1 MTAKAKTK
9 AKTHAI
15 ETRKLGKKRGPRTI
29 LDGVTVFADHGE
41 VLALVGE
48 SGSGKSTL
56 LRCLQGLE
64 PFDSGEVRVRGDLLR
79 RAGSDPIHEVRVRVG
94 IVLQQYHL
102 FLHRTALENVIEA
115 PVHVLGIDIETATKD
130 ALALLERLGVAHR
143 KNARPGS
150 MSGGEQQRVA
160 IARAL
165 AMKPDVLLMDEPT
178 AALDPARRKEV
189 AQMIAELSQ
198 SGTTIVTA
206 THDMPF
212 AEEVATRTIRLE
224 RGVVAHEELTSAAG
238 DASTPDAPA

>member
-1 MTAKAKTK
+1 MTDKKSKPKKPPKEKPRA
-9 AKTHAI
+9 AI
-15 ETRKLGKKRGPRTI
+15 EARAVGKSRGPRVI
-29 LDGVTVFADHGE
+29 LDRVTVAANRGE

-56 LRCLQGLE
+56 LRCMQGLDD
-64 PFDSGEVRVRGDLLR
+64 FDAGEILVRGDLLR
-79 RAGSDPIHEVRVRVG
+79 RAGEPIVHAVRVRVG

-115 PVHVLGIDIETATKD
+115 PVHVLGVDEETARKE
-130 ALALLERLGVAHR
+130 ALALLDRLGVAHR

-165 AMKPDVLLMDEPT
+165 AMKPDVLLLDEPT

-189 AQMIAELSQ
+189 ALIIRELSQ
-198 SGTTIVTA
+198 GGTTIVTA

-212 AEEVATRTIRLE
+212 AEEVSDRTVTLD
-224 RGVVAHEELTSAAG
+224 RGVVKG
-238 DASTPDAPA
+238 

>member
-1 MTAKAKTK
+1 MTK
-9 AKTHAI
+9 HAI
-15 ETRKLGKKRGPRTI
+15 EARAVRKRRGPRTI
-29 LDGVTVFADHGE
+29 LDGITVTADPGE

-56 LRCLQGLE
+56 LRCMQGLE
-64 PFDSGEVRVRGDLLR
+64 DLDAGEIFVRGEL
-79 RAGSDPIHEVRVRVG
+79 
-94 IVLQQYHL
+94 L
-102 FLHRTALENVIEA
+102 FLHRTALENVMEA
-115 PVHVLGIDIETATKD
+115 PIHVLGVDEGTARAD

-189 AQMIAELSQ
+189 AAMIRELSQ
-198 SGTTIVTA
+198 GGTTIVTA
-206 THDMPF
+206 THDIPF
-212 AEEVATRTIRLE
+212 AEEVADRTVRLVAGAIS
-224 RGVVAHEELTSAAG
+224 GVLESA
-238 DASTPDAPA
+238 P

>member
-1 MTAKAKTK
+1 MTK
-9 AKTHAI
+9 HAI
-15 ETRKLGKKRGPRTI
+15 EARAVRKRRGPRTI
-29 LDGVTVFADHGE
+29 LDGITVTADPGE

-56 LRCLQGLE
+56 LRCMQGLE
-64 PFDSGEVRVRGDLLR
+64 DMDAGEILVRGEVLR
-79 RAGSDPIHEVRVRVG
+79 RAGGPFVQAVRVRVG

-115 PVHVLGIDIETATKD
+115 PIHVLGVDEGTARAD

-189 AQMIAELSQ
+189 AAMIRELSQ
-198 SGTTIVTA
+198 GGTTIVTA
-206 THDMPF
+206 THDIPF
-212 AEEVATRTIRLE
+212 AEEVADRMVRLVAGAIA
-224 RGVVAHEELTSAAG
+224 GVLQSA
-238 DASTPDAPA
+238 P

>member
-1 MTAKAKTK
+1 M
-9 AKTHAI
+9 
-15 ETRKLGKKRGPRTI
+15 GKKRGPRMV
-29 LDGVTVFADHGE
+29 LDGITVAAAEGE

-56 LRCLQGLE
+56 LRCMQGLE
-64 PFDSGEVRVRGDLLR
+64 DFDAGEIRVRGELLR
-79 RAGSDPIHEVRVRVG
+79 RAGEPLVHAVRVRVG
-94 IVLQQYHL
+94 IVFQQYHL

-115 PVHVLGIDIETATKD
+115 PIHVLGVDEATARAD

-165 AMKPDVLLMDEPT
+165 AMEPDVILMDEPT

-189 AQMIAELSQ
+189 AAMIRELSQ
-198 SGTTIVTA
+198 TGTTIVTA
-206 THDMPF
+206 THDIPF
-212 AEEVATRTIRLE
+212 AEDVADRMVRL
-224 RGVVAHEELTSAAG
+224 VAGAIA
-238 DASTPDAPA
+238 DAR

>member
-1 MTAKAKTK
+1 MSTSPS
-9 AKTHAI
+9 I
-15 ETRKLGKKRGPRTI
+15 EARAVSKKRGERTI
-29 LDGVTVFADHGE
+29 LDRVSVSAAQGE

-56 LRCLQGLE
+56 LRCMQGLE
-64 PFDSGEVRVRGDLLR
+64 AFDGGEILVGGKRLR
-79 RAGSDPIHEVRVRVG
+79 RAGEPIVHAVRVRVG

-102 FLHRTALENVIEA
+102 FLHRTAIENVIEA
-115 PVHVLGIDIETATKD
+115 PIHVLGVDEVTARKE
-130 ALALLERLGVAHR
+130 ALALLARLGVAHR

-165 AMKPDVLLMDEPT
+165 AMKPDVILMDEPT

-189 AQMIAELSQ
+189 ARMIRELSQ

-206 THDMPF
+206 THDITF
-212 AEEVATRTIRLE
+212 ANDVADRTLTLE
-224 RGVVAHEELTSAAG
+224 AGVVTG
-238 DASTPDAPA
+238 ASE

>member
-1 MTAKAKTK
+1 MK
-9 AKTHAI
+9 
-15 ETRKLGKKRGPRTI
+15 
-29 LDGVTVFADHGE
+29 
-41 VLALVGE
+41 
-48 SGSGKSTL
+48 
-56 LRCLQGLE
+56 
-64 PFDSGEVRVRGDLLR
+64 
-79 RAGSDPIHEVRVRVG
+79 VG

-115 PVHVLGIDIETATKD
+115 PIHVLGVSEDEARRE

-143 KNARPGS
+143 RNARPGA

-189 AQMIAELSQ
+189 AAIIRELSQ

-212 AEEVATRTIRLE
+212 AEEVADRTVTLE
-224 RGVVAHEELTSAAG
+224 RGRVK
-238 DASTPDAPA
+238 